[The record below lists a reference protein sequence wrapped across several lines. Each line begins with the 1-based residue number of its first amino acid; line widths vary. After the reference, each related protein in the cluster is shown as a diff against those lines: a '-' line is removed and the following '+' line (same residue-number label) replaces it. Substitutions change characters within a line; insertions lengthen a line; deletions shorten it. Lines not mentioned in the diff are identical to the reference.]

1 MERGAQGTHLAI
13 PFYMCVC
20 VCVCVWLWFAFNHVP
35 VSNSF
40 RPHRL
45 WPFSLLCPWNFP
57 GKSTGV
63 DCYFFL
69 QRIFPTQ
76 GSNPHLFH
84 WQVDSLPLHQP
95 GRPSKWPD
103 LRCCCSAI
111 KSCPT
116 LCDPMDCSRLGFP
129 VPHHLPEFAQ
139 VDLRYLPKRFIPL
152 KYNNNYNKISCYVTH
167 LFTIFKVYCLEMDI
181 GLISIVIP
189 SGVFL
194 HQVLKYGEHIIV
206 QRSLLLLHGW
216 SFFWS
221 LNYFG
226 SFYRCLPCI
235 LYCRI

>member
-1 MERGAQGTHLAI
+1 M
-13 PFYMCVC
+13 
-20 VCVCVWLWFAFNHVP
+20 VP
-35 VSNSF
+35 VQVVACVQLFSTPWTVALQAPLSMGFPRQEYWSGLLFPPPKYILTQGLN
-40 RPHRL
+40 RGLLH
-45 WPFSLLCPWNFP
+45 WQKDSLLL
-57 GKSTGV
+57 
-63 DCYFFL
+63 YHL
-69 QRIFPTQ
+69 
-76 GSNPHLFH
+76 GS
-84 WQVDSLPLHQP
+84 
-95 GRPSKWPD
+95 PSKWPD
-103 LRCCCSAI
+103 VSCCCSVT
-111 KSCPT
+111 KSCLT
-116 LCDPMDCSRLGFP
+116 LCNPMDCSRLGFP

-194 HQVLKYGEHIIV
+194 HQVLKYDEHIIV